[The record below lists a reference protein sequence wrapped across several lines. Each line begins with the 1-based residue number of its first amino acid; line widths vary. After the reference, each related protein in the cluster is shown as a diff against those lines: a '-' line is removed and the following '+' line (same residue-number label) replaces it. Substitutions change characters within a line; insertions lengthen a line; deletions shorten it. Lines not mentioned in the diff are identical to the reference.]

1 MLPHATSHAKARR
14 AGYVSHTKIS
24 RGVCNPLF
32 FFRLFLLVAGVLL
45 LSQIYSY
52 FPSFTAWVFGSST
65 ASTSSVIYYNQRLQS
80 DTAVASADNKANV
93 GKPEELRTVLRKAR
107 TRISSEKKQKQID
120 GVPGASMIAPPRDEA
135 PKNAQVLGKP
145 VNWAEKIVP
154 QSWKMFAK
162 QLPESEDARRQR
174 QRNED
179 EMRAKK
185 ELAEEEMRSRDEA
198 IRVADRKRVRREAQR
213 LKKLE
218 LEAAIASEKRGK
230 MLQGVMTEEEG
241 KAVKEKAA
249 MDKKAREEEEK
260 KSYIDQKVLDVEN
273 ALKASVEQKK
283 AHFAQQVKEAA
294 LADSSATTDQDERQP
309 SKPVADEVLV

>member
-1 MLPHATSHAKARR
+1 
-14 AGYVSHTKIS
+14 
-24 RGVCNPLF
+24 
-32 FFRLFLLVAGVLL
+32 

-65 ASTSSVIYYNQRLQS
+65 TTSSSVIYYNQRLQS
-80 DTAVASADNKANV
+80 DTAVASSGKNEVSDV

-107 TRISSEKKQKQID
+107 TRITSEKKQKQID
-120 GVPGASMIAPPRDEA
+120 GAHDAAMIAPPRDEA

-179 EMRAKK
+179 EIRAKK
-185 ELAEEEMRSRDEA
+185 ELAEEELRSRDEA

-241 KAVKEKAA
+241 KAIKEKAA
-249 MDKKAREEEEK
+249 SDKKAREEEEK

-273 ALKASVEQKK
+273 ALKASVEEKK
-283 AHFAQQVKEAA
+283 AYVAQQAKEGV
-294 LADSSATTDQDERQP
+294 STEEQ
-309 SKPVADEVLV
+309 K

>member
-14 AGYVSHTKIS
+14 GGYVLHTKNP

-32 FFRLFLLVAGVLL
+32 FVRFLLLAAGVLL

-65 ASTSSVIYYNQRLQS
+65 TSSSSVIYYNQRLQS
-80 DTAVASADNKANV
+80 DTAVASAGKNEVSNV

-107 TRISSEKKQKQID
+107 TRITSEKKQKQID
-120 GVPGASMIAPPRDEA
+120 GAHDAAMIAPPRDEA

-185 ELAEEEMRSRDEA
+185 ELADEEMRSRDEA

-241 KAVKEKAA
+241 KAIKEKASL
-249 MDKKAREEEEK
+249 DKKAREEEEK

-273 ALKASVEQKK
+273 ALKASVEEKK
-283 AHFAQQVKEAA
+283 AHVAQQAKEGVSTEEQRRV
-294 LADSSATTDQDERQP
+294 D
-309 SKPVADEVLV
+309 